1 VCHWY
6 YRESGWK
13 RVRSIGWHALKHHDH
28 DQGTKF
34 CVDSQMQKSL
44 QSLNHTHLQVF
55 NLIIQFRICQIPRV
69 VEPCFSAI
77 GFKDS

>member
-34 CVDSQMQKSL
+34 CVDLQM
-44 QSLNHTHLQVF
+44 
-55 NLIIQFRICQIPRV
+55 
-69 VEPCFSAI
+69 
-77 GFKDS
+77 